1 MRLDHLL
8 SKEHLTITVP
18 RVCGCSGVV
27 RSTPVAQTIVLRR
40 VLTGGISANR
50 CLAARAGSKYGRVP
64 FGGPVVERSPERR
77 CWVVFGTLLGP
88 EATGPRPAGRVCLL
102 LGGCA
107 GCGVWGWFVSGFLA
121 APIMHGGCFLR
132 DRLVCGVCGTGLLF
146 ENYIVDASIFYKKQF
161 PRI

>member
-8 SKEHLTITVP
+8 SKEHLQRSVP

-50 CLAARAGSKYGRVP
+50 CLAAQAGSKYGSGSLR
-64 FGGPVVERSPERR
+64 GPGPGTLAGMIRR
-77 CWVVFGTLLGP
+77 VVFGTLLGP
-88 EATGPRPAGRVCLL
+88 ETTGPWPAGRVVVPSGRVRG
-102 LGGCA
+102 LGGVGLVCFWFP
-107 GCGVWGWFVSGFLA
+107 GCTDHTVGPFC
-121 APIMHGGCFLR
+121 GGL
-132 DRLVCGVCGTGLLF
+132 CGVCGTGLLF